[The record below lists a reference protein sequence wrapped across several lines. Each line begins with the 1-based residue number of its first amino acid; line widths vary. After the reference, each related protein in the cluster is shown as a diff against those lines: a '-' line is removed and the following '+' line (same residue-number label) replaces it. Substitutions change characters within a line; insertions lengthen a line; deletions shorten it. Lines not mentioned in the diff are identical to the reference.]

1 MIKKIISPF
10 LILTIAIV
18 LINCKKQT
26 TAEAISV
33 QNPVTQSTEYYEN
46 LRAYKKSPL
55 QVFYGWYAAYGN
67 AQGVVG
73 PYKQS
78 ASWGEHIAGLPDSLD
93 FCSLWSGIPTLDKTD
108 TLSLY
113 DPIAYNEMRS
123 AMTVRGI
130 KFVMPEICQIQK
142 YNGKFALST
151 QGMTDYA
158 HYLIAQVF
166 KNNIDG
172 LDLDFEPNGDWLSG
186 ANFAQFVAIIGDS
199 LGPMSAHPDK
209 YLIIDYYQ
217 DPIPASVEP
226 YINYLVN
233 QAYTQGAVTTSAT
246 FLQSRYAA
254 VSFCPTTKFIV
265 TENLGTWWA
274 TGGAPFTEANGNTLT
289 AEGTQM
295 YSVEGF
301 ARWNPTQGRKG
312 GWGGFYFDRD
322 YDNSPPYYYTRRSI
336 QIVNPAVY

>member
-1 MIKKIISPF
+1 MTKKLISPF
-10 LILTIAIV
+10 LILTIIIV
-18 LINCKKQT
+18 MANCKKQT

-33 QNPVTQSTEYYEN
+33 QNPVTQSPEYYEN
-46 LRAYKKSPL
+46 LRAYKKSPH

-67 AQGVVG
+67 AQGVEG
-73 PYKQS
+73 SYKQS

-93 FCSLWSGIPTLDKTD
+93 FCSLWSGIPTLDKSD

-186 ANFAQFVAIIGDS
+186 ANFAQFVAIVGDS
-199 LGPMSAHPDK
+199 LG
-209 YLIIDYYQ
+209 LCR
-217 DPIPASVEP
+217 PIR
-226 YINYLVN
+226 IN
-233 QAYTQGAVTTSAT
+233 T
-246 FLQSRYAA
+246 
-254 VSFCPTTKFIV
+254 
-265 TENLGTWWA
+265 
-274 TGGAPFTEANGNTLT
+274 
-289 AEGTQM
+289 
-295 YSVEGF
+295 
-301 ARWNPTQGRKG
+301 
-312 GWGGFYFDRD
+312 
-322 YDNSPPYYYTRRSI
+322 
-336 QIVNPAVY
+336 

>member
-1 MIKKIISPF
+1 M
-10 LILTIAIV
+10 
-18 LINCKKQT
+18 
-26 TAEAISV
+26 
-33 QNPVTQSTEYYEN
+33 TQSPEYYEN
-46 LRAYKKSPL
+46 LRAYKKSPH

-67 AQGVVG
+67 AQGVEG
-73 PYKQS
+73 SYKQS

-93 FCSLWSGIPTLDKTD
+93 FCSLWSGIPTIDKSD

-113 DPIAYNEMRS
+113 DPIAYNEMSS

-158 HYLIAQVF
+158 HYLVAQVF

-186 ANFAQFVAIIGDS
+186 ANFAQFVAIVGDS

-233 QAYTQGAVTTSAT
+233 QSYTQGAVTTSAT

-254 VSFCPTTKFIV
+254 VSFCPTNKFIV

-295 YSVEGF
+295 YSLEGF
-301 ARWNPTQGRKG
+301 ARWNPTQGRKA
-312 GWGGFYFDRD
+312 GWGGYYFDRD

-336 QIVNPAVY
+336 QIVNPSVR